1 MGKRGPNPRF
11 SPPRPRFSGDGA
23 GTGTHIKIT
32 GGIFGVG
39 DGFNFGVFW
48 GCITEIPPKIF
59 GDSLGTG
66 IASSLEIYEVFPP
79 QNPRFPKIPVPMK
92 NEHCPKHLLWDIH

>member
-1 MGKRGPNPRF
+1 MSLQSLVFPAPSLIFEGRG
-11 SPPRPRFSGDGA
+11 GDKVFKNNGEILED
-23 GTGTHIKIT
+23 GN
-32 GGIFGVG
+32 
-39 DGFNFGVFW
+39 GFNFGVFW